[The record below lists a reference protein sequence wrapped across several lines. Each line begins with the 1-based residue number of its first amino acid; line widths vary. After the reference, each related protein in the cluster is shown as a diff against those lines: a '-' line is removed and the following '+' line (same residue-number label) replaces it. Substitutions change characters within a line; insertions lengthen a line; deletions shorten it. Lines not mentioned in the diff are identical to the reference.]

1 MLVHGAMMT
10 IRGIVGQMYQHK
22 RNAKHSQST
31 GAQGT
36 TLTNPPVLTAPTRGA
51 DQARLVTQHVDQT
64 RQDQVTFHLHT
75 RQSVTAVC
83 TPRPRA
89 PTLPHNQRVRHP
101 AAHGTAA
108 IAMSHQAR
116 LDVWRL
122 ELQESAM
129 SGAWLTASMAS
140 TSHLG
145 VTLSPSRYGT
155 WPR

>member
-51 DQARLVTQHVDQT
+51 DQAPLVHQHVT
-64 RQDQVTFHLHT
+64 AQDNT
-75 RQSVTAVC
+75 RQSVSAVC